1 MEELKSVWF
10 AKIETEQQCLE
21 IIRHISILFL
31 IYSVFVA
38 VTYLLTGSGPLVQG
52 IIFAVLA
59 VALRKWKS
67 PAVSTALVLAS
78 VLFFVHGVL
87 QIAGVIDFSRPNILI
102 LIVLAW
108 GAYRAFLSTRKL
120 KSGN

>member
-10 AKIETEQQCLE
+10 AEIGTEQQCLE

-38 VTYLLTGSGPLVQG
+38 AAFLITGSGPLVQG

-67 PAVSTALVLAS
+67 PAVSTALVLAT

-87 QIAGVIDFSRPNILI
+87 QIFGILEFIRPNLLMLAILI
-102 LIVLAW
+102 WA
-108 GAYRAFLSTRKL
+108 S
-120 KSGN
+120 

>member
-1 MEELKSVWF
+1 MGELKSVWI
-10 AKIETEQQCLE
+10 AEIVTEQQCLE

-38 VTYLLTGSGPLVQG
+38 VTFLVTGSGPLVQG

-67 PAVSTALVLAS
+67 VKVSIGLLVVTLIF
-78 VLFFVHGVL
+78 LITGVL
-87 QIAGVIDFSRPNILI
+87 QIFGILEFTRPNLLI
-102 LIVLAW
+102 LAILLWASYRVLLATK
-108 GAYRAFLSTRKL
+108 RLEL
-120 KSGN
+120 KV